1 MKSKMESG
9 KENLKEGRSDA
20 GLSEVELNQ
29 WLNEKSAMV
38 EQQKEEIRALRQF
51 IDDVKNNKQYMEEE
65 DAKNR
70 REKLT
75 RLKQQ

>member
-1 MKSKMESG
+1 MESG